1 MIMENATDLQK
12 TALNALHTELGGRL
26 VPFAGWE
33 LPIQYEGVVAEHRW
47 CRSSAALFD
56 VSHMAIH
63 DIVDNET
70 NVAVIERLTPTN
82 IAAVKPG
89 RSRYGLFTTLDGGVL
104 DDFIVS
110 RLESKIRIVSNAAR
124 RATVARILSKE
135 FDASQLTEVTDSA
148 LLALQG
154 PAAAAVVGK
163 LSQAATQINF
173 MGTVETELAGIRVLV
188 SRSGYTG
195 EAGFELSVPNADAE
209 ALARTLLEFDQVK
222 PAGLGARD
230 SLRLEAGLCLYGND
244 LDESTTPI
252 EAGLAW
258 TIGKARR
265 ERADFPGA
273 KIILDQ
279 LENGPR
285 RIRVGVLAQGRRP
298 IRDKT
303 KLTNLEGD
311 QVGVISSGGY
321 GPTLDSPVA
330 MAYIDRSAAEI
341 HTKLNAIVRD
351 NVVPCVVTELP
362 HSPTNYFKG
371 RP

>member
-1 MIMENATDLQK
+1 MNDETNLQK
-12 TALNALHTELGGRL
+12 TALNSLHSELGGRL

-47 CRSSAALFD
+47 CRNSASLFD
-56 VSHMAIH
+56 VSHMATF

-70 NVAVIERLTPTN
+70 NVAAIEGLTPAN
-82 IAAVKPG
+82 IATIKPG
-89 RSRYGLFTTLDGGVL
+89 RSRYGLFTTFDGGVI
-104 DDFIVS
+104 DDFIIT
-110 RLESKIRIVSNAAR
+110 RLETKLRIVSNASR
-124 RATVARILSKE
+124 RTTVSRILSKALNE
-135 FDASQLTEVTDSA
+135 SQLTEVTDIA
-148 LLALQG
+148 LLAVQG
-154 PAAAAVVGK
+154 PAAASIIRR
-163 LSQAATQINF
+163 LNPAATQLNF
-173 MGTVETELAGIRVLV
+173 MAAMEIEIADVPLTI

-195 EAGFELSVPNADAE
+195 EDGFELSVPNMYAE
-209 ALARTLLEFDQVK
+209 TLARRLLEFEQVK

-252 EAGLAW
+252 EADLAW

-265 ERADFPGA
+265 KRADFPGA

-279 LENGPR
+279 LENGPQ

-303 KLTNLEGD
+303 QLTDHEGNA
-311 QVGVISSGGY
+311 VGTVSSGGY

-330 MAYIDRSAAEI
+330 MAYVARSVSEV
-341 HTKLNAIVRD
+341 HTKLNAHVRD

-362 HSPTNYFKG
+362 FSPTNYFKG
-371 RP
+371 

>member
-188 SRSGYTG
+188 SRSG
-195 EAGFELSVPNADAE
+195 
-209 ALARTLLEFDQVK
+209 
-222 PAGLGARD
+222 
-230 SLRLEAGLCLYGND
+230 
-244 LDESTTPI
+244 
-252 EAGLAW
+252 
-258 TIGKARR
+258 
-265 ERADFPGA
+265 
-273 KIILDQ
+273 
-279 LENGPR
+279 
-285 RIRVGVLAQGRRP
+285 
-298 IRDKT
+298 
-303 KLTNLEGD
+303 
-311 QVGVISSGGY
+311 
-321 GPTLDSPVA
+321 
-330 MAYIDRSAAEI
+330 
-341 HTKLNAIVRD
+341 
-351 NVVPCVVTELP
+351 
-362 HSPTNYFKG
+362 
-371 RP
+371 